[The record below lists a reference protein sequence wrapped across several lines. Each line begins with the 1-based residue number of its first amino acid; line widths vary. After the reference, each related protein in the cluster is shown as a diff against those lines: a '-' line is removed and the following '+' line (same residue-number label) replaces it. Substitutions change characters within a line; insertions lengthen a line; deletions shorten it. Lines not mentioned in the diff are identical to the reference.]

1 MDIFKDIAAEHLDCI
16 ASVETWH
23 KGTQPPHRGGYTL
36 TVEAEYDIM
45 RAAINNGISH
55 EKAFAEVKKAIAAHK
70 RFVVKMADGTVLV
83 KKVRWLDGY
92 GVEYS
97 FTPEKGYVIGIKK
110 AVEVKHLVNSWP
122 HHGPVRIVAI

>member
-1 MDIFKDIAAEHLDCI
+1 MKIYQDIAAKHLDCI

-23 KGTQPPHRGGYTL
+23 KGTQPIYRGGHVL
-36 TVEAEYDIM
+36 SLEAICDI
-45 RAAINNGISH
+45 AKASSENGVSN
-55 EKAFAEVKKAIAAHK
+55 ERAFAEVKKAIAAHK
-70 RFVVKMADGTVLV
+70 RFVVKMDNIVHV

-97 FTPEKGYVIGIKK
+97 LTLEKDYIMGIKK

-122 HHGPVRIVAI
+122 SHSRVCIVAI